1 MAVVAGVSWM
11 PLCQSRISRFW
22 NLEYLRISMNILESN
37 HMREKYVS
45 FLHFLE
51 FSFDLPWRSFK
62 TGWDPWL
69 CRQVLRIF
77 ASESDLV
84 KDLVGYHMVSCDICD
99 ALRCLQNMSCEVL
112 RQIRRDGKLI
122 PLRDIWYTCEQLTTI
137 RVVRSVSCFQL
148 YWTEG
153 IPQSSKRKQREPL
166 WGWHGPKQK
175 QGTPCHFSWS
185 LGQLDGWLEKSI
197 AFAEA

>member
-1 MAVVAGVSWM
+1 MAVVAGVSWT

-22 NLEYLRISMNILESN
+22 NLEYLRISMNILESYERK
-37 HMREKYVS
+37 MRVVL
-45 FLHFLE
+45 FALLE
-51 FSFDLPWRSFK
+51 FAFDLPWRSIK

-69 CRQVLRIF
+69 CRQVLRIL

-148 YWTEG
+148 YWTKG

-175 QGTPCHFSWS
+175 EGTPCHFSWS